1 MLILWQNCW
10 QYVVLFFV
18 FFFFEIFFLLRK
30 LFIGSGEWEMDLC
43 VIQESSNVNNGPF
56 SFTGEETP
64 KDVRTSTVVYETER
78 ERARERE
85 GGGVFNGVGGRF

>member
-18 FFFFEIFFLLRK
+18 FFFYEIFFLRK

-56 SFTGEETP
+56 SLTGEETP

-78 ERARERE
+78 ERARQRE

>member
-1 MLILWQNCW
+1 
-10 QYVVLFFV
+10 
-18 FFFFEIFFLLRK
+18 
-30 LFIGSGEWEMDLC
+30 MDLC

-56 SFTGEETP
+56 SLTGEETP

-85 GGGVFNGVGGRF
+85 GGGVFNGVGGRFLFLA